1 MIADILTV
9 IWKERKGLLL
19 IGGSKSRTFLILLTP
34 VAFFGIVFPLIQ
46 KEEWFAT
53 AFSLVLSIIVPF
65 TLVSMV
71 IGESFAGERE
81 RHTLQ
86 TLLASRLPDRAIL
99 FGKLGSAI
107 AYGWGMTLCVLA
119 LSAISANIAIG
130 DGQVHFYPPILV
142 LANVIIS
149 LLVAVLVGLMGVL
162 VSLRARTVQE
172 AQQMLFAA
180 ILIPGLVIQVLPILL
195 TSLMPNGKDVI
206 RQILEADFNHVI
218 AVIIGFCSVVSLGLF
233 LIVLARF
240 QRARL
245 TL

>member
-1 MIADILTV
+1 
-9 IWKERKGLLL
+9 
-19 IGGSKSRTFLILLTP
+19 
-34 VAFFGIVFPLIQ
+34 
-46 KEEWFAT
+46 
-53 AFSLVLSIIVPF
+53 
-65 TLVSMV
+65 V